1 MLKSI
6 AKTLIYVGIILV
18 ILSQYNFLYNLATT
32 YLPKK
37 TASLSKKASQAPSQ
51 APSQAQTQPQP
62 EVRESF
68 YNYSRRRKSLNRP
81 SGSFPFGK
89 MKFSL

>member
-37 TASLSKKASQAPSQ
+37 TDSLSKKESQ

-68 YNYSRRRKSLNRP
+68 YNYSRRRKSPNRP
-81 SGSFPFGK
+81 SGTFPFGK